1 MITRSKRKLHD
12 YITRHKSASDKI
24 PYPKEKK
31 ISKHYKDVINFVNTI
46 YQKYIPNIIDRK
58 KRGGKDGAHSF
69 FKILWKTPK

>member
-1 MITRSKRKLHD
+1 MIISLDTKVHLTKFP
-12 YITRHKSASDKI
+12 IQK
-24 PYPKEKK
+24 KK